1 LSRRFIHFPRAAIRL
16 PLVELTSTQPFRS
29 FFTVAAV
36 AASHWLDAHKLH
48 ANGKKG
54 LVQIALR
61 TPPNPPTMRNASG
74 IQAAFQTEKASHH
87 AVHVRVFRHFQERP

>member
-1 LSRRFIHFPRAAIRL
+1 MPSGSGLVVTVVAAVYPFFPARAAIRL
-16 PLVELTSTQPFRS
+16 TLVELTSTQPFRS

-61 TPPNPPTMRNASG
+61 TPPNATND
-74 IQAAFQTEKASHH
+74 EKRFWHTSC
-87 AVHVRVFRHFQERP
+87 FSN